1 MADLKT
7 YSVVINW
14 NDRDVD
20 EGTFGATVRA
30 PNRDEAEAIVRSL
43 MRATDEGSWPF
54 GSVVECSEGTI
65 WAAADL
71 EKALRPIVWQLERMD
86 GLPEEVE
93 AMIADAK
100 KALSLCE
107 PDGPAWGTL
116 HYDGSA
122 APDWSRFRSLEI
134 DGAREARSPIY
145 EDGSIFGGQTDE
157 RAEFWTIYARD
168 HEGLAQALQDCVSRA
183 EADHVLKQM
192 MELSG
197 LPGYR
202 VGEPMP
208 EAIKEAARA

>member
-14 NDRDVD
+14 NDRDVE

-30 PNRDEAEAIVRSL
+30 PNHDEAEAIARSL
-43 MRATDEGSWPF
+43 MRATGEGSWPF
-54 GSVVECSEGTI
+54 GMCMECSEGAA
-65 WAAADL
+65 WAASDL

-93 AMIADAK
+93 AMIAEAK
-100 KALSLCE
+100 EALKLCE
-107 PDGPAWGTL
+107 PDGPEWGTL
-116 HYDGSA
+116 HYDGSPV
-122 APDWSRFRSLEI
+122 PDWSKFRSLEI
-134 DGAREARSPIY
+134 DGCTEDDDGVEAGKS
-145 EDGSIFGGQTDE
+145 DDK
-157 RAEFWTIYARD
+157 ADFWTIYARD